1 MPTVDTALVYPG
13 MCLVEGTELSEGRGT
28 TRPFELVGAPHLDGH
43 RLVADMTAMELPGV
57 KLRPVV
63 FTPTFH
69 KHGGKPCGGVQLHV
83 TNAETF
89 RPYRT
94 GVAFLKAAH
103 DQDPARF
110 AWRAKAYEFVDQIP
124 AIDLLAGGAGLR
136 TGIEAGASLDELTW
150 RWPRDEG
157 AFLEERAPYLLYPS

>member
-13 MCLVEGTELSEGRGT
+13 MCLVEGTELSEARGC
-28 TRPFELVGAPHLDGH
+28 TRPFELAGAPHLDGQA
-43 RLVADMTAMELPGV
+43 LAAALSAMDLPGV
-57 KLRPVV
+57 RFRPAV
-63 FTPTFH
+63 FTPGFQ
-69 KHGGKPCGGVQLHV
+69 KHAKTACGGVQLHV

-103 DQDPARF
+103 DLDRERF
-110 AWRAKAYEFVDQIP
+110 AWRTKAYEFVDRIP
-124 AIDLLAGGAGLR
+124 AIDLLAGTAALR
-136 TGIEAGASLDELTW
+136 TGIEAGASLDDLAR

-157 AFLEERAPYLLYPS
+157 AFSEEVAEYRLYE